1 MRRGLNA
8 VVAAALLVATFAT
21 NAGAAKP
28 DGAHGCTWLAG
39 DFHVHTVYSH
49 DSFGGPLYDDEDET
63 QDAYTTGWTVAEEGA
78 LATSRGLDF
87 VAITDHNNVRS
98 QSDPGWEL
106 WKSRGLTLVPGYE
119 NSIGGHA
126 QMIGATK
133 VYDNHA
139 GPPAVADQ
147 LRADGGAF
155 QINHPADGKWEDAQ
169 GNYLFPE
176 FYPDTVEVWNIG
188 VWAYEPPAP
197 ATEDHEYA
205 PRFYDRFL
213 DQGAHVAATGGSD
226 SHWRSTA
233 AIQGPGQ
240 PTTWVCAA
248 ANSVPAILAGVK
260 AGRTTIS
267 NEPPAY
273 QGPFAKLEADADGD
287 GTFEATVGDTVVSGS
302 RIRASVEGAPGAVLR
317 LVTNG
322 SQILTEVP
330 VDSPSFA
337 HTFTVPESSTWV
349 RAEVYYRDAGE
360 QRESLQPQCD
370 AAGGVSGLF
379 GDEYENV
386 AYCRSRLAV
395 VAMTS
400 PVYLQSTGAAT
411 TITYTGDTSVRYGS
425 SAALSARLV
434 DASGSP
440 IGGAAVVFRL
450 GEQSYTATTD
460 AAGVASIRAQTT
472 PGPGTYE
479 LITRYAG
486 SESNGP
492 AEDRDSFTVQKG
504 PKPSP
509 RALPADELSSGD
521 VYARVD
527 GTDIVLGN
535 DLVERSWD
543 ASAFATTSM
552 TDKRG
557 TPKTWSADRPDFELL
572 VGAARVPSD
581 LFSVADVSLEDLG
594 RGIRATMHLTAPGI
608 DATRVA
614 EAYEG
619 IAGFRT
625 QTTLRPTAPL
635 ALRGASF
642 EEAAVGSEVSAT
654 IHAFRAGADWRDPGY
669 EGPQFTLG
677 DAHPGTWR
685 DSRTAGRGENL
696 AGPAQWISVAGG
708 DRSLFMV
715 MERNDWPSSRAAYQ
729 DGIAS
734 LDADF
739 SRDVIILGPLEENGH
754 IENPS
759 DGPGRHHAVAP
770 GASFELPAAFTGF
783 GNGAGDEAWQFYKY
797 LTERRLEPYDKDV
810 TFNSNGTDSNAIS
823 TGAKDDMNY
832 EKILQVAPIAKRL
845 GVDTFILDDGWQA
858 ISGDWYPDCPDHPEP
873 RWDGTA
879 TSKFRPRFPDC
890 TFQAVRDA
898 IAPMKLGL
906 WMNPMQFHP
915 DSETF
920 KAHPEWACAPVGDAT
935 ALANTAD
942 KEGSSNE
949 AGIGTWGPDAIPHIE
964 SRIREAIEEWGVR
977 YFKFDF
983 LVWLDCAGQ
992 GDLYDYQDR
1001 FVGMLDR
1008 LQGDYPH
1015 VTFQT
1020 DETNDYRLFPF
1031 LSVARGPSW
1040 FQNGTPEPNVLL
1052 HNLWN
1057 LSPFVPAWSLG
1068 QHFLG
1073 GNAFRRY
1080 PVDTLMAA
1088 ALPSHMTYFSDLT
1101 ALPSDVVDRA
1111 RIWTDFYRA
1120 HRDLLAGMTY
1130 PLLDD
1135 PLGKGWTALQ
1145 SWNPETASGALYAF
1159 RQQDSSPTKSIALQ
1173 NVPPGR
1179 TFDLVEAPTG
1189 TKVGTVTS
1197 AQLSNGITITLPNT
1211 DTAKVLLVVPTS

>member
-1 MRRGLNA
+1 M
-8 VVAAALLVATFAT
+8 AAAVLLATFAIP
-21 NAGAAKP
+21 AGAARP
-28 DGAHGCTWLAG
+28 DEHGCTWLAG

-63 QDAYTTGWTVAEEGA
+63 QDAYTAGWTVAEEGA
-78 LATSRGLDF
+78 IATSRGLDF

-106 WKSRGLTLVPGYE
+106 WKSRGLTMVPGYE

-133 VYDNHA
+133 VYDNHPGA
-139 GPPAVADQ
+139 PAVAEQ
-147 LRADGGAF
+147 LRADGGVF
-155 QINHPADGKWEDAQ
+155 QINHPADGKWENGD
-169 GNYLFPE
+169 GDYLFPG

-197 ATEDHEYA
+197 ATDDHEYA

-213 DQGAHVAATGGSD
+213 DEGAHIAATGGSD

-233 AIQGPGQ
+233 AVQGPGQ

-248 ANSVPAILAGVK
+248 ANSVPGIIGGIK

-273 QGPFAKLEADADGD
+273 QGPFATLSADAEGD
-287 GTFEATVGDTVVSGS
+287 GTFEANMGDTVVPGS
-302 RIRASVEGAPGAVLR
+302 RMRASVDGAPGATLR
-317 LVTNG
+317 IITNG
-322 SQILTEVP
+322 SKILSEVP
-330 VDSPSFA
+330 IDSQTFM
-337 HTFTVPESSTWV
+337 HTFSLPNTSTWA
-349 RAEVYYRDAGE
+349 RAEVYYEDAEE
-360 QRESLQPQCD
+360 QRGDLQPVCD
-370 AAGGVSGLF
+370 AAGGVTGLF
-379 GDEYENV
+379 GDDFKNV

-400 PVYLQSTGAAT
+400 PIYVGSTAT
-411 TITYTGDTSVRYGS
+411 TDTSITYTGDTSVKDGS
-425 SAALSARLV
+425 MATLSARLT
-434 DASGSP
+434 DAAGSP
-440 IGGAAVVFRL
+440 IGGGAVTFRIG
-450 GEQSYTATTD
+450 GEAFSATTD
-460 AAGVASIRAQTT
+460 ATGTATVRAKTT
-472 PGPGTYE
+472 SLPGTYE
-479 LITRYAG
+479 LTTRYAG
-486 SESNGP
+486 SDTYRP
-492 AEDRDSFTVQKG
+492 AEDHDSFTIQKG
-504 PKPSP
+504 AKPSP
-509 RALPADELSSGD
+509 NSLPADELTSGS
-521 VYARVD
+521 VYARV
-527 GTDIVLGN
+527 GGSEIVLGN
-535 DLVERSWD
+535 SLAERTWD
-543 ASAFATTSM
+543 ASAFRTTEL

-557 TPKTWSADRPDFELL
+557 TPRQWSADRADFELMI
-572 VGAARVPSD
+572 GAVRVPSD
-581 LFSVADVSLEDLG
+581 VFSVSDVSLTDLG
-594 RGIRATMHLTAPGI
+594 GGVRVTMHLSAPGVE
-608 DATRVA
+608 ATRVA
-614 EAYEG
+614 EAYDG

-625 QTTLRPTAPL
+625 QTTITPTAAL

-642 EEAAVGSEVSAT
+642 EEAAVGPEVAAT

-677 DAHPGTWR
+677 DPHAGTWR
-685 DSRTAGRGENL
+685 DSHTGGRGENL
-696 AGPAQWISVAGG
+696 TGPAQWISVADGA
-708 DRSLFMV
+708 RSLFMV
-715 MERNDWPSSRAAYQ
+715 MERNDWPSSRASYQ
-729 DGIAS
+729 DGVAS
-734 LDADF
+734 LDADL
-739 SRDVIILGPLEENGH
+739 SRDIIILGPLEENGH
-754 IENPS
+754 MENPS
-759 DGPGRHHAVAP
+759 DGPGRHHVIEP
-770 GASFELPAAFTGF
+770 GTTFELPAAFTGF

-797 LTERRLEPYDKDV
+797 LTERRLAPYDKDV
-810 TFNSNGTDSNAIS
+810 TFNSNGTDSNVIS

-832 EKILQVAPIAKRL
+832 DKVLQVAPIAKRL

-858 ISGDWYPDCPDHPEP
+858 ISGDWYPDCPAHPEP
-873 RWDGTA
+873 RWDGDPN
-879 TSKFRPRFPDC
+879 SKFRPRFPDC
-890 TFQAVRDA
+890 TFEAVREA

-915 DSETF
+915 DSKTF
-920 KAHPEWACAPVGDAT
+920 QAHPEWACAPVGHGT
-935 ALANTAD
+935 AVANTAD
-942 KEGSSNE
+942 KNGSSNE

-964 SRIREAIEEWGVR
+964 SRIRDAIEKWGVE

-1001 FVGMLDR
+1001 FVAMLDR
-1008 LQGDYPH
+1008 LQRDYTG
-1015 VTFQT
+1015 VTFQI

-1040 FQNGTPEPNVLL
+1040 FQNGSPEPNVLL

-1057 LSPFVPAWSLG
+1057 LSPFVPGWSLG

-1073 GNAFRRY
+1073 GNAYRRY

-1101 ALPSDVVDRA
+1101 TLPDDVVARA
-1111 RIWTDFYRA
+1111 RVWTDFYRA

-1135 PLGKGWTALQ
+1135 PLAKGWTALQ

-1159 RQQDSSPTKSIALQ
+1159 RQQSGSATKTIALA

-1179 TFDLVEAPTG
+1179 TFDLIQAPTG
-1189 TKVGTVTS
+1189 TKVGTATS
-1197 AQLSNGITITLPNT
+1197 AQLSAGIPVTLGQI
-1211 DTAKVLLVVPTS
+1211 DTASVLLIVPSP